1 MKTNRILLGGLT
13 GGVVFFLLGW
23 IVYGMLLMDYMTAN
37 CKQCAARPMQEMIWW
52 AMILSNMALGF
63 LIALVLSW
71 SETKSIMAGA
81 KVAGIIGLLL
91 SLSIDLS
98 FYSMTT
104 MYSSLIPIFVD
115 VAAYTVMSAI
125 TGTAIVSVMGLVKK
139 GV

>member
-37 CKQCAARPMQEMIWW
+37 CKQCAARPMPE
-52 AMILSNMALGF
+52 MILSNMALGF